1 MRMETKSLLFNI
13 LEEIRTFN
21 QARFRSSGTPLLL
34 IKLLINVSAPTRH
47 EFDAKTCFQKIATC
61 FENEFISVFNSLLT
75 YATIAAI
82 NSLTSENSGV
92 FERVKQ
98 TRDHFIAS

>member
-1 MRMETKSLLFNI
+1 MRMEIKSLLFSD

-21 QARFRSSGTPLLL
+21 QARFRSSGTPFLL
-34 IKLLINVSAPTRH
+34 IKLLINFSAPTRH
-47 EFDAKTCFQKIATC
+47 EFNAKTCFQKNATC
-61 FENEFISVFNSLLT
+61 FENELISVFNSLLT
-75 YATIAAI
+75 YTIIAAI
-82 NSLTSENSGV
+82 NSPTSENSGV